1 MRRCEVPRG
10 GLVRLWLFVAALAVA
25 SLGVGHAVAE
35 GAATASVRNAN
46 QTLSALLKKKV
57 EPGSAEEKALSK
69 EVTSKLS
76 SFLDV
81 DELGRRA
88 MKDHWDKLTPEQKQ
102 EFSKL
107 LRELVE
113 SNYVKA
119 LRSQLEYD
127 VAYVGESTKDSAVSV
142 ATEVRSTKNGRKR
155 TMSIDYVLHQSD
167 SAWRVFDLV
176 TDGVGLVQNY
186 RSQFNKVIA
195 KEGVAGLLERMRKKS
210 LEGKQ

>member
-1 MRRCEVPRG
+1 MSVM
-10 GLVRLWLFVAALAVA
+10 LVRVWLAVVTLFVALLGAPQAL
-25 SLGVGHAVAE
+25 AE
-35 GAATASVRNAN
+35 GAATASVRKAN
-46 QTLSALLKKKV
+46 QTLSELLKKKV
-57 EPGSAEEKALSK
+57 EAGSAEEKALSR
-69 EVTSKLS
+69 EVTGKLS

-88 MKDHWDKLTPEQKQ
+88 LKDHWGKLTTEQKT

-113 SNYVKA
+113 ANYVKA

-127 VAYVGESTKDSAVSV
+127 VLYVGESPKDSGVSV

-155 TMSIDYVLHQSD
+155 TMSIDYVLHQDAST
-167 SAWRVFDLV
+167 WRVFDLV

-210 LEGKQ
+210 LEGKR

>member
-1 MRRCEVPRG
+1 MKAM
-10 GLVRLWLFVAALAVA
+10 LVRMALFVATLVAATLLPASFGAPQAL
-25 SLGVGHAVAE
+25 AE
-35 GAATASVRNAN
+35 GAATASVRKAN
-46 QTLSALLKKKV
+46 QTLSELLKKKV
-57 EPGSAEEKALSK
+57 EPGSAEEKALSQ
-69 EVTSKLS
+69 EVTNKLS
-76 SFLDV
+76 TFLDV

-88 MKDHWDKLTPEQKQ
+88 MKDHWEKLSAEQKK

-113 SNYVKA
+113 ANYLKA
-119 LRSQLEYD
+119 LRSQLEYE
-127 VAYVGESTKDSAVSV
+127 VSYVGESPKDSAVSV
-142 ATEVRSTKNGRKR
+142 ATEVRSTKNGKKR
-155 TMSIDYVLHQSD
+155 TMSIDYVLHQNA

-210 LEGKQ
+210 LEGKK

>member
-1 MRRCEVPRG
+1 MKG
-10 GLVRLWLFVAALAVA
+10 MFVRVWLFVAALFVA
-25 SLGVGHAVAE
+25 SLGAREALAE
-35 GAATASVRNAN
+35 GAATASVRKAN
-46 QTLSALLKKKV
+46 QTLNALLKKKV

-88 MKDHWDKLTPEQKQ
+88 MKDHWEKLTPEQKK

-119 LRSQLEYD
+119 LRSQLDYD
-127 VAYVGESTKDSAVSV
+127 VAYVGESSKDSAVNV
-142 ATEVRSTKNGRKR
+142 ATEIRSTKNGRKR
-155 TMSIDYVLHQSD
+155 TMSIDYVLHESD
-167 SAWRVFDLV
+167 NAWRVFDLV

-195 KEGVAGLLERMRKKS
+195 KEGITGLLERMRKKS

>member
-1 MRRCEVPRG
+1 MKVM
-10 GLVRLWLFVAALAVA
+10 LVRLSLFVAALFVATLLPA
-25 SLGVGHAVAE
+25 SLGSREALAE
-35 GAATASVRNAN
+35 GAATASVRKAN
-46 QTLSALLKKKV
+46 QTLSELLRRKV
-57 EPGSAEEKALSK
+57 EPGSPEEKALTRD
-69 EVTSKLS
+69 VTSKLS

-88 MKDHWDKLTPEQKQ
+88 LKDHWEKLTAEQKK

-113 SNYVKA
+113 ANYVKA
-119 LRSQLEYD
+119 LRSQLEYE
-127 VAYVGESTKDSAVSV
+127 VAYLAESSKDSAVTVS
-142 ATEVRSTKNGRKR
+142 TEVRSTKGGRKR
-155 TMSIDYVLHQSD
+155 TMSIDYVLHQD
-167 SAWRVFDLV
+167 AGAWRVFDLV

-210 LEGKQ
+210 LEGK

>member
-1 MRRCEVPRG
+1 MKAM
-10 GLVRLWLFVAALAVA
+10 LVRTVLFVATLGVATLLPA
-25 SLGVGHAVAE
+25 SLGAPQALAE
-35 GAATASVRNAN
+35 GAATASVRKAN
-46 QTLSALLKKKV
+46 KTLTELLKKKV
-57 EPGSAEEKALSK
+57 EPGSAEEKALSR

-88 MKDHWDKLTPEQKQ
+88 MKDHWEKLSAEQKK

-113 SNYVKA
+113 ANYVKA
-119 LRSQLEYD
+119 LRSQLEYE
-127 VAYVGESTKDSAVSV
+127 VAYVGESPKDSAVSV

-155 TMSIDYVLHQSD
+155 TMSIDYVLHQD
-167 SAWRVFDLV
+167 ASAWRVFDLV

-186 RSQFNKVIA
+186 RAQFNKVIA
-195 KEGVAGLLERMRKKS
+195 KEGVTGLIERMRKKS
-210 LEGKQ
+210 LESKQ